1 MRARTGKA
9 FFLSA
14 PGLWCVLALAVG
26 LLFVSTDAMPAQRD
40 VPLLPPYK
48 IVRSLQYVQDSV
60 VLGDHSAGEV
70 QRHLLKIVDSSLREA
85 DMAVFEDDRNVEA
98 ALIYAMSGGNPQT
111 LADLVERDEDGYF
124 DRRLTDA
131 LTIYFS
137 GAPEKAQPML
147 QRLLGEYG
155 HTRIGAYVVL
165 VAANVTATNNEA
177 AALRLFDW
185 ARLMAPGT
193 IIEESSLRRATH
205 IASRAGDIDRS
216 LDNAERYVRRFIHSP
231 YASQFVDIFVHA
243 IVSNS
248 DVAERQRVDYIL
260 SLMDLPRQRE
270 IYLRMA
276 RMSTIAGKE
285 EIALLAARRAEALSG
300 EKKDVVREL
309 AGFYAGIAKVPTSNI
324 TEAIEA
330 MTAIPDDKL
339 SERDLALREAAKAIA
354 NQVTAPP
361 DPSVLEN
368 PAVPVSATADDPVE
382 AADVGQAG
390 QEAGP
395 EAGLHNSFMASKRE
409 KLMDIDSLLNEE
421 GNE

>member
-1 MRARTGKA
+1 MKA
-9 FFLSA
+9 KLRQACFSCAQALVCLSVVVMGIVMGTPANGQALQDVA
-14 PGLWCVLALAVG
+14 P
-26 LLFVSTDAMPAQRD
+26 
-40 VPLLPPYK
+40 LPPYK
-48 IVRSLQYVQDSV
+48 FVRSLQYVQDSV

-85 DMAVFEDDRNVEA
+85 DKQIFEDERNVDA

-111 LADLVERDEDGYF
+111 LAHLVERDEDGHF

-147 QRLLGEYG
+147 LKLLPEYSQ
-155 HTRIGAYVVL
+155 TRIGAYMIL
-165 VAANVTATNNEA
+165 VAANVTATRNEIE
-177 AALRLFDW
+177 ALNLFDR
-185 ARLMAPGT
+185 ARLVAPGT

-205 IASRAGDIDRS
+205 IASRVGDIDRS

-243 IVSNS
+243 IVLHS
-248 DVAERQRVDYIL
+248 DAADRQRIDYIL

-285 EIALLAARRAEALSG
+285 EIALLAASRAEALSG
-300 EKKDVVREL
+300 EKRDVVRDL

-330 MTAIPDDKL
+330 MTSIPDHKL
-339 SERDLALREAAKAIA
+339 SERDLALREAAKTIA
-354 NQVTAPP
+354 KQVTAPP
-361 DPSVLEN
+361 DLTSLEELMVPAIAPAGD
-368 PAVPVSATADDPVE
+368 PAVRADAETEQGEED
-382 AADVGQAG
+382 
-390 QEAGP
+390 P
-395 EAGLHNSFMASKRE
+395 EASMHGSFMASKRE
-409 KLMDIDSLLNEE
+409 KLMNIDTLLNEE
-421 GNE
+421 SNE